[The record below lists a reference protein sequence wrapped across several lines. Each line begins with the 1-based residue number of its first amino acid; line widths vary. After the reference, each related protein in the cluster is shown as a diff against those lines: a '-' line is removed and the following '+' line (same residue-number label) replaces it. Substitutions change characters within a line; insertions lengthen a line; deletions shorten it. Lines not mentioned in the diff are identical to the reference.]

1 MTLEERQDTIRSN
14 LGNFAFWDIYLSG
27 WPLFALLD
35 LVGILARNSGLEA
48 MKIVEPPANTPFY
61 AQLWKA
67 TPSMA
72 LQQLAESDDAFAHCD
87 SSKASAYFTVVRSL
101 LVREGSI
108 PQQGS
113 YVRNATYQLFSLGE
127 EHVHCQREAHIIEHA
142 QSIWRYFGVL
152 GFLERTTKHYKR
164 SLAQVGTA
172 VPPTGRHSPKP
183 APSDI
188 AKKYPIITS
197 SERPGKPH
205 GCPGDVHVAI
215 AADKLQVDG
224 VIVTLNSMIK
234 RARRP
239 ARLCLHVFLL
249 PDEVDFVTAAL
260 QCAFDKLQFE
270 AAENSAYIVNGAWVT
285 LRGEVDFAMAPKPPD
300 LTSSGQNKTGAF
312 AKDTGNLRVPHNFIR
327 FYLYKLIHADKVIYL
342 DVDIVVQGD
351 ITELWD
357 DAELEES
364 GATICAV
371 VRQTSISIYVPGIV
385 RPDSPVWMP
394 LAAETFNAGVMVMDL
409 KRWRERNIHER
420 YEEWL
425 RIRDVSRE
433 PLWVHGSQPLLLVMF
448 YDEVSRDEM
457 GVCVKGGVAEV
468 MGVIEREERREA
480 KRSRSERRI
489 LK

>member
-1 MTLEERQDTIRSN
+1 MAIFRRAWIFGADDE
-14 LGNFAFWDIYLSG
+14 AF
-27 WPLFALLD
+27 
-35 LVGILARNSGLEA
+35 
-48 MKIVEPPANTPFY
+48 
-61 AQLWKA
+61 Q
-67 TPSMA
+67 
-72 LQQLAESDDAFAHCD
+72 
-87 SSKASAYFTVVRSL
+87 
-101 LVREGSI
+101 
-108 PQQGS
+108 
-113 YVRNATYQLFSLGE
+113 
-127 EHVHCQREAHIIEHA
+127 
-142 QSIWRYFGVL
+142 
-152 GFLERTTKHYKR
+152 TKG
-164 SLAQVGTA
+164 LAQVGTA

-448 YDEVSRDEM
+448 YDEVCELDGMWNVVGLGHRLNYPDAILNAAKILHWTGPLKPWNSDGINRLIWEKSLLKY
-457 GVCVKGGVAEV
+457 CPKLSY
-468 MGVIEREERREA
+468 RRHTTTC
-480 KRSRSERRI
+480 RPDSWFC
-489 LK
+489 